1 MGGGHAG
8 AEAAAMAARRGAR
21 VLLLTQRLDT
31 IGTLSCNPSIGGI
44 AKGTVVREVDALGGV
59 MGRAA
64 DRAMI
69 QFRMLN
75 ASKGAA
81 VASPRAQ
88 CDRLL
93 YAQAVQSLLAELP
106 VPWPITFR
114 EGTAARL
121 IRRGGAVVGVECS
134 DGSQYLARA
143 VVLTTGTFL
152 RGTIHRGHDAG
163 ISAGRVGEA
172 AATEFSES
180 LLDLGL
186 RVERFKTGTPPRID
200 GRSIDRSVMS
210 RQDSDACDYWFSFH
224 ARAPKV
230 SARSCWLT
238 WAGESVKALIDKH
251 LHDSA
256 LYGGAISGRGPRYCP
271 SIEDKVV
278 KFPNAARH
286 QVFLEPE
293 GLDTDEMYVGGLSTS
308 LPQSVQERML
318 RLIPGMEQVVMT
330 RAGYAIEY
338 DYLPPVQLDSTLAV
352 RGVAGLFTAG
362 QINGT
367 TGYEEAAGQ
376 GVIAGLNAAA
386 HALDLAAVLMRRDEG
401 YCGVLVDDLVVR
413 GVDEPYRLFTSRA
426 EFRLSMRQDNA
437 LRRMEPIATACGLW
451 SEQER
456 AGALQRLALEE
467 RVLELARATPMAPG
481 DAAPLLSSA
490 SSPPIAEPMRV
501 AELVKRPGIGL
512 AEMLAVAGLQ
522 VDPVAAEWG
531 EIELRYSGYLEKE
544 RKMAARLARL
554 EERPLPPDLPYQD
567 FHNLAIEARERLAS
581 FRPTTVGQASRLPGV
596 SPADIQVL
604 TFELFRL
611 EASGVLGWFHVKLG
625 GRRSW

>member
-1 MGGGHAG
+1 MFDCLVLGGGHAG
-8 AEAAAMAARRGAR
+8 TEAAAMAARRGAR

-106 VPWPITFR
+106 VPCPITFR

-200 GRSIDRSVMS
+200 GRTIDRSVMS

-238 WAGESVKALIDKH
+238 WAGESVKSLIDKH
-251 LHDSA
+251 LHESA

-386 HALDLAAVLMRRDEG
+386 HALDLAPVVIRRDQG

-467 RVLELARATPMAPG
+467 RVLELARATPVAPG

-512 AEMLAVAGLQ
+512 AEMLAAAGLQ

-531 EIELRYSGYLEKE
+531 EIELRYAGYLEKE

-554 EERPLPPDLPYQD
+554 EERPLPPDLPYHD
-567 FHNLAIEARERLAS
+567 FGNLAIEARERLAS

-604 TFELFRL
+604 TFELFRR
-611 EASGVLGWFHVKLG
+611 EALGV
-625 GRRSW
+625 